1 MAAAGQVRVV
11 RAEDVAHM
19 GITEVLRHMS
29 RVFRAYR
36 TLVAALHRDRPSL
49 AILIDFPDVNFR
61 LAKHCKRL
69 GIPVLWFVSPQLW
82 AWKRRRLRWVRSRVS
97 KMLVIFPFE
106 EPFYRARGVDAEFVG
121 HPLAAL
127 PLPTTSREAYAA
139 DNNLDPAAEWIALLP
154 GSRQKEVESN
164 LPSLLE
170 GVGNLDVR
178 QHHEYLLPVASTLS
192 QSWMSA
198 YIARWVRSNERRLR
212 RIPVIRLVPD
222 ARPALHHARA
232 AIVASGTATVQA
244 LTIGNPFVVVYRVS
258 PLTFALAKRLIRY
271 PAEISTRLGDPSQL
285 VDADG
290 NLPIAM
296 VNLIAGRRIVPELI
310 NDRFNPAELAVAL
323 RPLLADTPARA
334 QIIVDLAATRARLLP
349 APTANPIQR
358 VCDVVEALLNPTQ
371 SGKGQT
377 PGRSV

>member
-1 MAAAGQVRVV
+1 MAAAGQLRVI

-19 GITEVLRHMS
+19 GITEVLRHMP

-36 TLVAALHRDRPSL
+36 TLVAALQRDRPAL

-82 AWKRRRLRWVRSRVS
+82 AWKRRRLRWVRQRVS

-106 EPFYRARGVDAEFVG
+106 APFYRARGVDAEFVG

-127 PLPTTSREAYAA
+127 PLPTISRETYAA

-154 GSRQKEVESN
+154 GSRQKEVEAN

-192 QSWMSA
+192 PQWMKD
-198 YIARWVRSNERRLR
+198 YIAQWVRSNERSLR

-222 ARPALHHARA
+222 ARAALYHARA
-232 AIVASGTATVQA
+232 SIVASGTATVQA

-271 PAEISTRLGDPSQL
+271 PAEICAPLGDPATL
-285 VDADG
+285 KDADG
-290 NLPIAM
+290 NLPVAM
-296 VNLIAGRRIVPELI
+296 VNLIAGRRIVPEFI
-310 NDRFNPAELAVAL
+310 NDRFNPAELAAAL
-323 RPLLADTPARA
+323 RPLLADTPVRA
-334 QIIVDLAATRARLLP
+334 QMITDLAAARIRLLP
-349 APTANPIQR
+349 TPTSDPIRR

-371 SGKGQT
+371 PGEAQT